1 LPGDN
6 GWREMD
12 YGGYNPAAPNLTMLN
27 DFVYG
32 SGELGELGEFYHSVA
47 GADLYGVMPPE
58 IKNELL
64 EYVKLQNL
72 ASQLSLSKTP
82 DEIFDDGKL
91 RFMGKNDRLIHLS
104 ERQKIMQHYAQN
116 GGYLDFDPEKNQY
129 YVKGNI
135 FYPSETTMKTNIQ
148 LYRKI
153 VLDQS
158 FNLGKDV
165 FGAEPE
171 HVPFT
176 FRSDGIVPD
185 EYNNP
190 IPVGGIITSR
200 PYDADGIGITKTGI
214 TESAGFDPRY
224 NPILSDT
231 PFKPRRQ

>member
-1 LPGDN
+1 
-6 GWREMD
+6 
-12 YGGYNPAAPNLTMLN
+12 MLN